1 MLLALKRQPH
11 MPPGSRVTSCWER
24 YTAAHYVLNMFHL
37 IFILSRKWRSSFLSL
52 GFILGKEPGLEEQV
66 YLSTF

>member
-1 MLLALKRQPH
+1 MLLVFKRRTH

-24 YTAAHYVLNMFHL
+24 YTAAHYVLNMFYL
-37 IFILSRKWRSSFLSL
+37 IFILSRKWRSPFF

-66 YLSTF
+66 YLGAF